1 MKSFVLAAVA
11 ALAALSPATA
21 QTKITGG
28 VATFNEELLPI
39 YAAIEK
45 GYFKAA
51 GIDLEMQNFKGGG
64 PAAQAMVAGGVDLC
78 FCAADHVMRLRAR
91 RQPTTAIVGLDDFH
105 SYALVAKANAPYTD
119 LRSLKG
125 HKIGI
130 TSPGSLTDNT
140 IRYSIKQ
147 LGLSPERDFEIVSAG
162 TGATMRAALESG
174 AVDAG
179 MLVTTDAADA
189 LSKPGA
195 FKAVLDYRT
204 LPYPAFAA
212 LALVSWVESHK
223 AAAAAFNGAVVHAM
237 DDLRAD
243 PAFATAVL
251 QKMYPTLPHDVVA
264 ESAKSEV
271 ARMPPGGVV
280 SPEAVKNLNDIV
292 LATDD
297 SLKAV
302 TPKEVYDPTLFG
314 K

>member
-1 MKSFVLAAVA
+1 MKFALLAVALFAA
-11 ALAALSPATA
+11 ALAPVQA

-28 VATFNEELLPI
+28 VASFNEELLPI
-39 YAAIEK
+39 YAAIDK

-51 GIDLEMQNFKGGG
+51 GLDVEMQNFKGGG
-64 PAAQAMVAGGVDLC
+64 PAAQAMVSGGVDLC

-91 RQPTTAIVGLDDFH
+91 RQPTVALVGLDGYH
-105 SYALVAKANAPYTD
+105 SYALIAKAGSPYTD
-119 LRSLKG
+119 LKSLKG

-147 LGLSPERDFEIVSAG
+147 LGLSPERDFEIVAAG
-162 TGATMRAALESG
+162 TGATMRAALDSG
-174 AVDAG
+174 GIDAG

-195 FKAVLDYRT
+195 FKTVVDYRT
-204 LPYPAFAA
+204 MPYPSFAA
-212 LALVSWVESHK
+212 LALVSWVKDHQI
-223 AAAAAFNGAVVHAM
+223 AAAAFNKAVVQAM
-237 DDLRAD
+237 DDLTKD

-251 QKMYPTLPHDVVA
+251 QKMYPTLSHEVVA

-271 ARMPPGGVV
+271 SRMPKGGVV
-280 SPEAVKNLNDIV
+280 TPDQVKNLNDIV

-302 TPKEVYDPTLFG
+302 TAGEVYDPSLLG
-314 K
+314 H

>member
-1 MKSFVLAAVA
+1 MKPVLLAAAIVGACLAPA
-11 ALAALSPATA
+11 AA

-28 VATFNEELLPI
+28 VASFNEELLPI

-51 GIDLEMQNFKGGG
+51 GLDVEMQNFKGGG
-64 PAAQAMVAGGVDLC
+64 PAAQAMVAGSVDLC

-91 RQPTTAIVGLDDFH
+91 RQPAIALVGLDGFH
-105 SYALVAKANAPYTD
+105 SYALIAKAGSPYTN
-119 LRSLKG
+119 LESLKG
-125 HKIGI
+125 KKIGI

-162 TGATMRAALESG
+162 TGATMRAALDSG
-174 AVDAG
+174 GIDAG

-195 FKAVLDYRT
+195 FKTVVDYRT
-204 LPYPAFAA
+204 LPYPSFAA
-212 LALVSWVESHK
+212 LALVSWVKDHR
-223 AAAAAFNGAVVHAM
+223 AAAAAFDEAVVKAM
-237 DDLRAD
+237 DDLKQD
-243 PAFATAVL
+243 PDFAAAVL
-251 QKMYPTLPHDVVA
+251 QKMYPTLPHDVVVA
-264 ESAKSEV
+264 SAKSEV
-271 ARMPPGGVV
+271 SRMPKDGVV
-280 SPEAVKNLNDIV
+280 SPESVKTLNDIV

-302 TPKEVYDPTLFG
+302 TPAEVYDPSLLG
-314 K
+314 H